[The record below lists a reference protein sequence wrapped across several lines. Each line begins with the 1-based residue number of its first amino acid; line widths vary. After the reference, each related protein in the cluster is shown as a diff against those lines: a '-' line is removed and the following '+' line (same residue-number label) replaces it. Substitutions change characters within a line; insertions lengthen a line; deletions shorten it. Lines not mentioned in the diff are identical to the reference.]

1 MTEGNDDYKRRASIL
16 SALANPAR
24 LHIVDLLA
32 GGGRTVGDL
41 SEAVGLDIST
51 VSRHLEKLRNAGLVR
66 DRREGTRVYHT
77 LATPC
82 VLDFFGCVERVLG
95 GGECEVP
102 QCGREGER

>member
-1 MTEGNDDYKRRASIL
+1 MTEGNDAYRRRASIL

-24 LHIVDLLA
+24 LHMVDILA

-51 VSRHLEKLRNAGLVR
+51 VSRHLEKLRNAGLVL

-77 LATPC
+77 LAAPC
-82 VLDFFGCVERVLG
+82 VLDFFGCLERVLG
-95 GGECEVP
+95 GGACEAT
-102 QCGREGER
+102 QCGREAGR